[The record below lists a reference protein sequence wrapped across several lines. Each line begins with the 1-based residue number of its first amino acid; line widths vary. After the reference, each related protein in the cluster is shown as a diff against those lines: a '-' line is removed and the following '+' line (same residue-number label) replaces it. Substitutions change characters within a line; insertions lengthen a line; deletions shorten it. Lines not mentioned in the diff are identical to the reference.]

1 MITLN
6 TPESPVILDHLTAEV
21 VAEILRRCGY
31 RASVVENGRAPQVHS
46 AAQGLGFLVG
56 FGNPLDGADG
66 RYADCGFQCWIGIQ
80 GELPADLVPTW
91 NHTMRFARLSR
102 QGEHLV
108 LSMDVVVA
116 GGVTENHL
124 VAQCELWDRVIRD
137 FIMFLR
143 KPVQPESTV

>member
-1 MITLN
+1 
-6 TPESPVILDHLTAEV
+6 
-21 VAEILRRCGY
+21 
-31 RASVVENGRAPQVHS
+31 
-46 AAQGLGFLVG
+46 
-56 FGNPLDGADG
+56 
-66 RYADCGFQCWIGIQ
+66 
-80 GELPADLVPTW
+80 
-91 NHTMRFARLSR
+91 MRFARLSR